1 MSESD
6 KPFVALGRHL
16 KFVREQA
23 RQSLSE
29 VSGAVEID
37 EQSLL
42 RIEAGEE
49 RPAEDIL
56 LLLISYF
63 GVADQ
68 EAVQLWELANYGGDL
83 PDQIR
88 LDGSLQANGKPV
100 VMLLALD
107 MRTVYTDGLDIQC
120 GSAGVTLSFTQMTG
134 RQAAPAPVAKVG
146 MSYEQAQQVLSNLE
160 KALLKA
166 KYLNGPRALPPSTH
180 SGNEAGN

>member
-1 MSESD
+1 MSEMD
-6 KPFVALGRHL
+6 KPFIALGRHL
-16 KFVREQA
+16 KYVREQA

-68 EAVQLWELANYGGDL
+68 EAIQLWELADYDGEL

-88 LDGSLQANGKPV
+88 PESALQTGGKQV
-100 VMLLALD
+100 VMMVALD
-107 MRTVYTDGLDIQC
+107 MRTLYSDGLEIQ
-120 GSAGVTLSFTQMTG
+120 GNAAGMTFNFTQSSG
-134 RQAAPAPVAKVG
+134 RRATPSTIARIG
-146 MSYEQAQQVLSNLE
+146 MSYEQADKVLAALQT
-160 KALLKA
+160 ALLKA
-166 KYLNGPRALPPSTH
+166 KYLRGPRALPPSTQAP
-180 SGNEAGN
+180 GDAAE